1 MSLSCECDF
10 DGDGWTYTHAM
21 PLDFIPL
28 KTKRAHR
35 CCSCKTLVRPGED
48 IVELDRYRP
57 ARNYIEERIYGE
69 SCDVPMASWILC
81 EECGGLFMAIH
92 DLGICWIAGTN
103 IKEDVREWAEAQR
116 HYREMAK
123 S

>member
-21 PLDFIPL
+21 PLDFRPL

-48 IVELDRYRP
+48 IVELERYRP

-92 DLGICWIAGTN
+92 DLSICWIAGTN
-103 IKEDVREWAEAQR
+103 IKEDVREWAEEQK
-116 HYREMAK
+116 HYQGRMK